1 MLFEL
6 DEGTAIM
13 GVAFVKLLEDK
24 LPRHQEISAQAVAV
38 AAWIWDNALTD
49 EQRRAVAETLPCLL
63 YTSPSPRD

>member
-24 LPRHQEISAQAVAV
+24 LPRHQEISAQAAAV

-49 EQRRAVAETLPCLL
+49 EQRRAVAETLPAHFD
-63 YTSPSPRD
+63 RF

>member
-24 LPRHQEISAQAVAV
+24 LSGHQEISAQAAAV
-38 AAWIWDNALTD
+38 AAWIWDNALTV
-49 EQRRAVAETLPCLL
+49 EQRRAVAETLPAHFN
-63 YTSPSPRD
+63 RF

>member
-13 GVAFVKLLEDK
+13 GVAFVQLLEDK

-49 EQRRAVAETLPCLL
+49 EQRRAVAETLPADFG
-63 YTSPSPRD
+63 RF

>member
-6 DEGTAIM
+6 DEGTAIT

-49 EQRRAVAETLPCLL
+49 EQRRDVAETLPANFGR
-63 YTSPSPRD
+63 P